1 MSRIIDLRGCLDG
14 FWRQAGCGTDKVQ
27 LSAKAKQ
34 IVQIKNSLDL
44 GNVIGVRVC
53 ARCAGWED
61 YVELVRS
68 LTDGGGVRG
77 VSPLRI
83 LKRIMDKVAEI
94 EDKAGAKPYEYLDVM
109 TGTSIGAS
117 WISYLGDSRYST
129 VFGKEGL
136 IINTEDR
143 TFTASSYLYEA
154 KLSRDAVMD
163 LVRKTLGNAEAI
175 RLDKDPSYKLCNG
188 GFGQYG

>member
-1 MSRIIDLRGCLDG
+1 
-14 FWRQAGCGTDKVQ
+14 
-27 LSAKAKQ
+27 
-34 IVQIKNSLDL
+34 
-44 GNVIGVRVC
+44 
-53 ARCAGWED
+53 
-61 YVELVRS
+61 
-68 LTDGGGVRG
+68 
-77 VSPLRI
+77 
-83 LKRIMDKVAEI
+83 MDKVAEI

-129 VFGKEGL
+129 VNANKH
-136 IINTEDR
+136 ITR